1 MRRKLWISIGVVAVA
16 VLIVL
21 VLGIERGSA
30 PSFVLFV
37 GRFHPTVV
45 HFPIAFLILAI
56 AIEALASVS
65 VHVGKVRP
73 AVPFILLL
81 GSLSALASVVLG
93 YLLSL
98 GGGYD
103 EDLLSVHMWLGLG
116 VMVLA
121 FVLAFLSSRTTYSVP
136 LFRGSLYA
144 LGALVIVAGHL
155 GGSLAR
161 GSGYLTYYLP
171 APLKQ
176 LAGFDVNPGGGLIAN
191 IDSAYVYADLVQPV
205 FDQRCVKCHGGGKSK
220 GDLRL
225 DSREGVEAGGRDGD
239 VVVAGNPSQSEVIR
253 RITLAPYEEDSMPP
267 DGEMPLDVGE
277 TELIRWWIENGAS
290 FDVKVAQ
297 IEEMPSAVL
306 TYLNRVAA
314 PRTPMI
320 SGIFALDVPEAD
332 SAVIMRLL
340 DEGMAIT
347 QITPDAPFLLVS
359 ASSLGGRFTDTE
371 LESLRP
377 IAPQIAHLDLG
388 RTAITTSGTSVI
400 AAMPHLTHLHL
411 ENTRLGDDGLAHLAG
426 HEYLEYL
433 NVFGTDISDVGLAN
447 LEDVTSLRSVY
458 VWRTGVTEEG
468 AGALRSAVPGIAVNL
483 GTHLVLVEED
493 STSTAA
499 P

>member
-1 MRRKLWISIGVVAVA
+1 MRRKLWISVGVVVVAVLM
-16 VLIVL
+16 VLA
-21 VLGIERGSA
+21 LGIERGSA

-56 AIEALASVS
+56 AIEAFASVS

-103 EDLLSVHMWLGLG
+103 EGLLSVHMWLGLG

-121 FVLAFLSSRTTYSVP
+121 FALAFLSSRTSYSVP
-136 LFRGSLYA
+136 VFRGSLYA
-144 LGALVIVAGHL
+144 LGVLVIVAGHL

-171 APLKQ
+171 ASVKH
-176 LAGFDVNPGGGLIAN
+176 LAGFDVNPGAGLIAD

-205 FDQRCVKCHGGGKSK
+205 FDRRCVKCHGGGKTK

-253 RITLAPYEEDSMPP
+253 RITLAPYDEDSMPP

-290 FDVKVAQ
+290 FDLKVAH
-297 IEEMPSAVL
+297 IEEMPSAVR

-314 PRTPMI
+314 PRKPVI

-332 SAVIMRLL
+332 SVVISRLL
-340 DEGMAIT
+340 DGGLAIS

-359 ASSLGGRFTDTE
+359 ASSLSDRFTDAE

-377 IAPQIAHLDLG
+377 IAPQIAQLDVG
-388 RTAITTSGTSVI
+388 RTAITSSGTGVI

-411 ENTRLGDDGLAHLAG
+411 ENTGLDDNVLAHLAG

-433 NVFGTDISDVGLAN
+433 NVFGTDVSDAGLAN
-447 LEDVTSLRSVY
+447 LADVTSLRSVY
-458 VWRTGVTEEG
+458 AWRTRVTEEG
-468 AGALRSAVPGIAVNL
+468 AGVLRSAVPGVAVNL
-483 GTHLVLVEED
+483 GTSLVLAEED
-493 STSTAA
+493 SMSTAV